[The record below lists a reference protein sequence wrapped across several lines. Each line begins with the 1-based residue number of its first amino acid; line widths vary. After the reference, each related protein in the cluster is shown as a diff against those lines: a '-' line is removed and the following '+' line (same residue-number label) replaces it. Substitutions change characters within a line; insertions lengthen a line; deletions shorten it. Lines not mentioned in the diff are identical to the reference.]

1 MRPLYLELSA
11 WGPYAGKEKVSF
23 DKLEEENL
31 FLITGP
37 TGAGKTTIFDGI
49 TYALYGEVSGMVR
62 LKDALR
68 SDFATDAQETYVKL
82 VFCHKGKEY
91 EVQRTPRYE
100 RKKKRGEGT
109 KLQPEEVAL
118 WIKEEDKVMTGVT
131 KVNQKIEEILSL
143 NYQQFKQISM
153 IAQGEFL
160 KLLVADGNE
169 RTQVLRNIF
178 KTHIYEEL
186 QKKASEQARKLSGE
200 MKDTIS
206 RIEELC
212 GGLLEETI
220 QVLVKE
226 RRYQELLERLE
237 ELLLEEKKQTVRLE
251 KELEEKQQLYQVLW
265 RQWEEEKRRKQLQE
279 EIEILKLQKEQME
292 MGLQTVLVKQRELLT
307 KTKEIEEKR
316 QIIPKQKELL
326 ETLLERET
334 IVAKKEQCFLQV
346 KQKEAIVLEY
356 QKKQKER
363 EETLKKA
370 QKALLE
376 GASLATKEKE
386 LEAEKKE
393 LEEVIQKRTQILQLQ
408 FEKKELSEALQEK
421 GKQYKEAEEA
431 AKQARQR
438 YEQEEQ
444 FYRHN
449 FLGMEAFS
457 LKEGEPCPLCGSL
470 SHPKKAVLTG
480 KPLSETERMQLKKRA
495 EECEKKATDIFGKGK
510 EVQGNYVAKRD
521 LLAQQL
527 KQWEE
532 NYEISF
538 ERAEPFLEE
547 KKQVFQQKREKWQ
560 QEVKEYELLKQ
571 GIQQLEKEE
580 KEEKEKLQS
589 AKEEQQEFL
598 SAYEQ
603 CNGMEQQLQKKL
615 GDCVRTKQEIQ
626 IDLQIMIKEVE
637 NFERSCQEIQEKVEK
652 NRIAVSQKE
661 ELLNDKQSQLSV
673 AYEEGKMEKINSLLE
688 EEQQK
693 IKQIEKEKQEYSISI
708 YTYETTIKLLKEK
721 YKKYEQLTKQYGVV
735 ARLDQLFNGNNAE
748 RLKLEQYVL
757 STYFDM
763 ILNAANQRFYR
774 MSNGRYELSRVEKV
788 LDGRG
793 KNSLDMEVLDHYTG
807 RKRSVKTLS
816 GGESF
821 KAALSLALGL
831 SEMIQNFAGGI
842 EVEVLFVDEGFG
854 SLDEESLNQAIQC
867 LLELANGNRLIG
879 IISHVP
885 ELKERINKKIEIIKK
900 QNGSHILME

>member
-652 NRIAVSQKE
+652 NRIAVSKKE

>member
-23 DKLEEENL
+23 DKLEKENL

-251 KELEEKQQLYQVLW
+251 KELEEKQQSYQVLW

-408 FEKKELSEALQEK
+408 LERKELSEALQEK

-457 LKEGEPCPLCGSL
+457 LKEGEPCPLCGSS

-538 ERAEPFLEE
+538 DRAEPFLEE

>member
-68 SDFATDAQETYVKL
+68 SDFATDDQETYVKL

-109 KLQPEEVAL
+109 KLQPEEVSL

-212 GGLLEETI
+212 GGIFEETI

-226 RRYQELLERLE
+226 RRYQELLEWLE
-237 ELLLEEKKQTVRLE
+237 ELLLEEKKQAVRLE
-251 KELEEKQQLYQVLW
+251 KELEEKQKSYQVLW

-316 QIIPKQKELL
+316 QIIPRQKELL

-346 KQKEAIVLEY
+346 REKEAIVLEY

-386 LEAEKKE
+386 LEAQKKE

-408 FEKKELSEALQEK
+408 SEKKELSEALQEK
-421 GKQYKEAEEA
+421 GKQYKEAEEE
-431 AKQARQR
+431 AKKARQR

-457 LKEGEPCPLCGSL
+457 LKEGEPCPLCGST

-480 KPLSETERMQLKKRA
+480 EPLSETERMQLKKRA

-521 LLAQQL
+521 LLAQQV

-532 NYEISF
+532 NYKISF
-538 ERAEPFLEE
+538 EQIEPFLEE
-547 KKQVFQQKREKWQ
+547 KKQVFQQKQAKWQ
-560 QEVKEYELLKQ
+560 EEVKEYELLKQ

-589 AKEEQQEFL
+589 AQEEQQQLL
-598 SAYEQ
+598 SVYEQ

-615 GDCVRTKQEIQ
+615 GDCVRTKEEIQ
-626 IDLQIMIKEVE
+626 TDLQIMIKEVE

-661 ELLNDKQSQLSV
+661 ELLKDKQSQLSV
-673 AYEEGKMEKINSLLE
+673 VYEEGKMEKINGLLE

-708 YTYETTIKLLKEK
+708 YTYETTVKSLKEK
-721 YKKYEQLTKQYGVV
+721 YKKYEQLTKKYGVV
-735 ARLDQLFNGNNAE
+735 ARLDQLFNGNNTE

-763 ILNAANQRFYR
+763 ILNAANQRFYK

-885 ELKERINKKIEIIKK
+885 ELKERINKKVEIIKK

>member
-11 WGPYAGKEKVSF
+11 WGPYAGKERVSF
-23 DKLEEENL
+23 EKLEEENL

-49 TYALYGEVSGMVR
+49 TYALYGEVSGMIR

-68 SDFATDAQETYVKL
+68 SDFATEAQETYVKL
-82 VFCHKGKEY
+82 TFCHKGKEY

-118 WIKEEDKVMTGVT
+118 WIKEEDKVITGVT

-186 QKKASEQARKLSGE
+186 QKKASEQARKLSSE

-212 GGLLEETI
+212 GGLFEEKI
-220 QVLVKE
+220 QVFVKE
-226 RRYQELLERLE
+226 RRYRELLEQLEELVLEERKHTVRLE
-237 ELLLEEKKQTVRLE
+237 EKLEEKKQS
-251 KELEEKQQLYQVLW
+251 YQVLW
-265 RQWEEEKRRKQLQE
+265 RQWEEEKRRKRLQE
-279 EIEILKLQKEQME
+279 EIESLKSQKEQVE
-292 MGLQTVLVKQRELLT
+292 IGLQTILRKQEELLT

-316 QIIPKQKELL
+316 QIIPRQKELL
-326 ETLLERET
+326 DTLLEREM
-334 IVAKKEQCFLQV
+334 IIEKKEQCLLEV
-346 KQKEAIVLEY
+346 RKKEAIVLEY

-363 EETLKKA
+363 EEILKKA

-386 LEAEKKE
+386 LEAQKKE
-393 LEEVIQKRTQILQLQ
+393 LEEVIQKRMQISQLQL
-408 FEKKELSEALQEK
+408 EKKELSEALQEK
-421 GKQYKEAEEA
+421 GKQYKEAEEE
-431 AKQARQR
+431 AKKARQC

-449 FLGMEAFS
+449 FLGIEALS
-457 LKEGEPCPLCGSL
+457 LKEGDPCPLCGSS

-480 KPLSETERMQLKKRA
+480 EPLSEAERIKLKKRA

-538 ERAEPFLEE
+538 ERAETFLEE
-547 KKQVFQQKREKWQ
+547 KKQAFQKKRAKWQ
-560 QEVKEYELLKQ
+560 QEVKEYELVKQ
-571 GIQQLEKEE
+571 KIEQLEQEE
-580 KEEKEKLQS
+580 KEEKEKLQRS
-589 AKEEQQEFL
+589 QEEQQKLL

-615 GDCVRTKQEIQ
+615 GDCARTKEQIQ
-626 IDLQIMIKEVE
+626 IELQIMIKEVE
-637 NFERSCQEIQEKVEK
+637 DFEHFCQEIQETMEK
-652 NRIAVSQKE
+652 NRIAVCQKE
-661 ELLNDKQSQLSV
+661 ELLKDKQSQLSV
-673 AYEEGKMEKINSLLE
+673 AYEEGKIEKINSLLE

-693 IKQIEKEKQEYSISI
+693 IRQIEKEKQEYSISI
-708 YTYETTIKLLKEK
+708 YTYEKTIKGLKEK
-721 YKKYEQLTKQYGVV
+721 YKKYEQLTKQYGIVG
-735 ARLDQLFNGNNAE
+735 RLDQLFNGSNTE

-763 ILNAANQRFYR
+763 ILNAANQRFYI

-867 LLELANGNRLIG
+867 LLELANSNRLIG

-885 ELKERINKKIEIIKK
+885 ELKERVNKKIEIIKK

>member
-538 ERAEPFLEE
+538 DRAEPFLEE
-547 KKQVFQQKREKWQ
+547 KKQVFQQKREKWK

-885 ELKERINKKIEIIKK
+885 ELKERINKKVEIIKK

>member
-1 MRPLYLELSA
+1 MSNNLSDSLDFSALNDELAALRRALYFDLGVPFPGVNLRENPNLE
-11 WGPYAGKEKVSF
+11 PYEYVLNLDEIPVAHG
-23 DKLEEENL
+23 KLEP
-31 FLITGP
+31 GC
-37 TGAGKTTIFDGI
+37 
-49 TYALYGEVSGMVR
+49 VMVR
-62 LKDALR
+62 EDPDNIRMLGV
-68 SDFATDAQETYVKL
+68 EVK
-82 VFCHKGKEY
+82 
-91 EVQRTPRYE
+91 
-100 RKKKRGEGT
+100 EGRPFLPSEKT
-109 KLQPEEVAL
+109 W

-212 GGLLEETI
+212 GGIFEETI

-237 ELLLEEKKQTVRLE
+237 ELLLEEKKQAVRLE
-251 KELEEKQQLYQVLW
+251 KELEEKQQSYQVLW

-316 QIIPKQKELL
+316 QIIPRQKELL

-346 KQKEAIVLEY
+346 REKEAIVLEY

-386 LEAEKKE
+386 LEAQKKE

-408 FEKKELSEALQEK
+408 SEKKELSEALQEK
-421 GKQYKEAEEA
+421 GKQYKEAEEE
-431 AKQARQR
+431 AKKARQR

-457 LKEGEPCPLCGSL
+457 LKEGEPCPLCGST

-480 KPLSETERMQLKKRA
+480 EPLSETERMQLKKRA

-521 LLAQQL
+521 LLAQQV

-532 NYEISF
+532 NYKISF
-538 ERAEPFLEE
+538 EQIEPFLEE
-547 KKQVFQQKREKWQ
+547 KKQVFQQKQAKWQ
-560 QEVKEYELLKQ
+560 EEVKEYELLKQ

-589 AKEEQQEFL
+589 AQEEQQQLL
-598 SAYEQ
+598 SVYEQ

-615 GDCVRTKQEIQ
+615 GDCVRTKEEIQ
-626 IDLQIMIKEVE
+626 TDLQIMIKEVE

-661 ELLNDKQSQLSV
+661 ELLKDKQSQLSV
-673 AYEEGKMEKINSLLE
+673 AYEEGKMEKINGLLE

-708 YTYETTIKLLKEK
+708 YTYETTVKSLKEK
-721 YKKYEQLTKQYGVV
+721 YKKYEQLTKKYGVV
-735 ARLDQLFNGNNAE
+735 ARLDQLFNGNNTE

-763 ILNAANQRFYR
+763 ILNAANQRFYK

-885 ELKERINKKIEIIKK
+885 ELKERINKKVEIIKK

>member
-251 KELEEKQQLYQVLW
+251 KELEEKQQSYQVLW

-538 ERAEPFLEE
+538 DRAEPFLEE
-547 KKQVFQQKREKWQ
+547 KKQVFQQKREKWK

-652 NRIAVSQKE
+652 NRIAVSKKE